1 MTDAPLRAFVMMR
14 SDDGTWAVTVCR
26 DLGAVLR
33 TWKARKEPDRDVA
46 VLHVGFDRPPSHSF
60 DETAGT
66 YPGHMLLTAAAKH
79 ALPSSFI
86 ASAAPIGLAENTE
99 VFIGLQGWGYS
110 REDPTVRADRPE
122 PARANTATPEP
133 QGWVA
138 SFLYENPSAA
148 EALSAHGIHDDASYF
163 EGESDLERS
172 VRHRSGLFRAHH
184 LVGANCDDPR
194 ELARA
199 APPWLAERD
208 LTTLNLPVRANNV
221 FRVSEIETVRNLAA
235 WSPEALLN
243 QRNFGRKSLRDLLQ
257 ALNAALVEGPP
268 RFPAADSVPETGRLL
283 TEVRR
288 SLLSFTDREH
298 DILVRR
304 LGFKTLAET
313 LQQVADDYEVTRER
327 IRQIEARATQKWIR
341 EFSWDDILEQKITR
355 LLIGRSFPLPVAG
368 VEAVDSWFDGVSSHL
383 EFFKNLVQAVC
394 KGRIHFVE
402 IDGLYYFS
410 LMDQDLWERTAS
422 EAAALLSSG
431 AGREWRE
438 DDARS
443 LVHGLL
449 PDTAREFGPLLW
461 DKASRLCHFSV
472 EPDGSRVLTS
482 YGRGAE
488 QLVEAILAESETPLH
503 YTEIAER
510 AGLREGKSLD
520 PRRAHSAAATIGF
533 LFAPGTYG
541 LARHVPLSDEQM
553 SRIRTEAEDIVCS
566 ETSGRQWHSSEVFSE
581 LLERLDGGFDGL
593 DKYVLNIA
601 LAKSRILSPLG
612 KMTWAEAR
620 RDTDDRTRIDIHQAV
635 IAIVKAAGRPLSTG
649 EIKERLTAV
658 RGVSE
663 FFQIFPVAPLVR
675 IRPGIWGINDRDV
688 PLSSEE
694 QAELV
699 EELIQILE
707 EKQRG
712 IHASEL
718 SEGLLLKDCP
728 PDTFL
733 SLAAQD
739 GRLKIAQGRYVYLA
753 EWGSP
758 RRETL
763 GHAVSAVL
771 EKASKPLTFD
781 EMVFLVER
789 RVGRKCDRPAI
800 SGALQALEAEFDEMT
815 REWSV
820 RTPPS
825 GDGDDDADVA
835 DSDSLDLRQ
844 VTL

>member
-1 MTDAPLRAFVMMR
+1 MTEAPLRAFVMMR
-14 SDDGTWAVTVCR
+14 SDDGNWAVTVCR

-33 TWKARKEPDRDVA
+33 TWEARKEPDRDVA
-46 VLHVGFDRPPSHSF
+46 VLHVGFDRQPSHTF
-60 DETAGT
+60 DDTAGA

-79 ALPSSFI
+79 VLPSSFV
-86 ASAAPIGLAENTE
+86 ASAAPIGRANDTE
-99 VFIGLQGWGYS
+99 VFIGLRGWGYS
-110 REDPTVRADRPE
+110 REDPTVRVDRSE
-122 PARANTATPEP
+122 PARANSATPEP

-138 SFLYENPSAA
+138 SFLSENPSAA
-148 EALSAHGIHDDASYF
+148 EALSAHGIHDDASYL
-163 EGESDLERS
+163 EGESNLERS
-172 VRHRSGLFRAHH
+172 VRGLSGLFRAHH
-184 LVGANCDDPR
+184 LVGATCDDPC

-208 LTTLNLPVRANNV
+208 LTTLNLSVRANNA
-221 FRVSEIETVRNLAA
+221 FRVSEIETVRDLTA
-235 WSPEALLN
+235 WSPEALLK
-243 QRNFGRKSLRDLLQ
+243 QRNFGRKSLRYLLQ
-257 ALNAALVEGPP
+257 ALNAALVEGLP
-268 RFPAADSVPETGRLL
+268 RFSAADSVRETGQLL
-283 TEVRR
+283 TEVRK
-288 SLLSFTDREH
+288 SLLSFTGREH
-298 DILVRR
+298 DVLVRR
-304 LGFKTLAET
+304 LGFEMPPQT
-313 LQQVADDYEVTRER
+313 LQQVADDHEVTRER

-383 EFFKNLVQAVC
+383 EFFKNFVQAVC
-394 KGRIHFVE
+394 KDGIHFIE
-402 IDGLYYFS
+402 IDGLCYIS
-410 LMDQDLWERTAS
+410 LMDQDFWEQTAS
-422 EAAALLSSG
+422 EAVALLSSG

-438 DDARS
+438 EDARS

-461 DKASRLCHFSV
+461 DRASRLCHFSV

-510 AGLREGKSLD
+510 AGRRQGKSLD
-520 PRRAHSAAATIGF
+520 LRRAQSAAANIGF
-533 LFAPGTYG
+533 LFAPGTFG

-553 SRIRTEAEDIVCS
+553 SCIRTVAEDIVCS

-581 LLERLDGGFDGL
+581 LLERLDGDFDGL

-601 LAKSRILSPLG
+601 LAKSRRLKSLG
-612 KMTWAEAR
+612 KMTWAEAKQ
-620 RDTDDRTRIDIHQAV
+620 DTDDRTRIDIHQAV
-635 IAIVKAAGRPLSTG
+635 IAIVKAAGCPLSTG
-649 EIKERLTAV
+649 EIKKRLTAV

-675 IRPGIWGINDRDV
+675 VRPGIWGINDRDV

-694 QAELV
+694 QAGLV

-707 EKQRG
+707 EQQRG

-718 SEGLLLKDCP
+718 SEALLLKDCP
-728 PDTFL
+728 PDAFL

-753 EWGSP
+753 KWGSP

-763 GHAVSAVL
+763 GQAVMAVL
-771 EKASKPLTFD
+771 EKAGKPLTFD
-781 EMVFLVER
+781 EVVSLVAR
-789 RVGRKCDRPAI
+789 RVGRKYDRPAI
-800 SGALQALEAEFDEMT
+800 SGALQALEAEFDGMT
-815 REWSV
+815 KEWSV
-820 RTPPS
+820 RTPPT
-825 GDGDDDADVA
+825 GDGDDNTDVA
-835 DSDSLDLRQ
+835 DSDSFHLRQ
-844 VTL
+844 VTP